1 MPDRTLPL
9 YAARLGPGHT
19 ARLAAA
25 LALAAALTTLAALPG
40 CNIVAAGAVI
50 FARDKEVEVEA
61 AYRGLAGQR
70 VGVLVAADDATF
82 FRFPQAT
89 RRVNEAVVIGLANAL
104 PDATLLTPAAAE
116 DYVKRNPYWATRRP
130 ATLMRELGVT
140 RLVTVDLNRYAT
152 HEAGNR
158 SVFRGIISANVSVC
172 EADGVD
178 PDNRAFDRE
187 VLAQF
192 PDAGT
197 EFGVINGD
205 EAQIE
210 AAVLSA
216 FSTEVANLF
225 HDHVVIIPARR

>member
-1 MPDRTLPL
+1 MPDRPPRRIARP
-9 YAARLGPGHT
+9 AAAPV
-19 ARLAAA
+19 LAAV
-25 LALAAALTTLAALPG
+25 LATLATLAASPG
-40 CNIVAAGAVI
+40 CNLIGAVAVVT
-50 FARDKEVEVEA
+50 ARDKEVRVDA

-89 RRVNEAVVIGLANAL
+89 RRVHEAVVIGLANAL
-104 PDATLLTPAAAE
+104 PEATLMTPAAAE
-116 DYVKRNPYWATRRP
+116 DYVQRNPYWATRRP
-130 ATLMRELGVT
+130 ATLMRELGVS

-158 SVFRGIISANVSVC
+158 SVFRGIINANVSVC

-187 VLAQF
+187 VAAQF
-192 PDAGT
+192 PDART
-197 EFGVINGD
+197 EFGVVNGD

-225 HDHVVIIPARR
+225 HDHIVVVPARR